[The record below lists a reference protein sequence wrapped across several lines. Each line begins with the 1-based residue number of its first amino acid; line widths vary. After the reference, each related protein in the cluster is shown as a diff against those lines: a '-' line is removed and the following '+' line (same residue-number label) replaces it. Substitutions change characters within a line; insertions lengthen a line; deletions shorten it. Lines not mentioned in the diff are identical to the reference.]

1 MQAEGPTEILTWA
14 FEAVLLRLGLRV
26 ECLEVSECCLKRTIL
41 CCQRSSTVACCRP
54 RLRAEKKV
62 HLAEQTQA
70 RLGWPWTGC
79 HDRRS
84 AVVRILRTG
93 R

>member
-14 FEAVLLRLGLRV
+14 FEAVLLRLGLSV
-26 ECLEVSECCLKRTIL
+26 ECCLKRTIL
-41 CCQRSSTVACCRP
+41 CHQRSSTVACCRP

-62 HLAEQTQA
+62 HLAEQTRA